1 MQSPQ
6 QAWSLTSVTISH
18 QLSKFDSFSI
28 KISRFIKNQVHYID
42 PQTGVNP
49 QLFSIYSMY
58 IYLLS
63 LSSSNYS
70 TTSSTT
76 FPALISPR

>member
-42 PQTGVNP
+42 PQT
-49 QLFSIYSMY
+49 
-58 IYLLS
+58 
-63 LSSSNYS
+63 
-70 TTSSTT
+70 
-76 FPALISPR
+76 